1 MRWLGP
7 DAPAAGALPATPL
20 PVRRSLN
27 GAGSH
32 VPPTPDRR
40 GAPVGCRLPG
50 HIPDEEDEE
59 PLQGGGEGV
68 LAGAEDVGDGGG
80 HVLELQPRLLPLQ
93 ADEGVHHVAGG
104 SPGAQ
109 AALVLQELS
118 ADEAVEV
125 AVEVAEGAVG
135 GADGAGE
142 ALEPGQR
149 IHQAAGAH
157 RPPELLVAPHDAQE
171 LAVAVAVAAAEA
183 QGAHHV
189 GHGHHQDARGVEEGA
204 AGAAAHQ
211 QRHQRPRLAH
221 QVPLEQ
227 AAGGRAARGEGAH
240 RGVRRPPVQLPEL
253 RVSAEGQAEPAR
265 HQLEGREGRAA
276 GEGGPLADEGLPDG
290 ALPVQ
295 HHHGP
300 APQAQLEHGAVG
312 AGQPGEGEVRGA
324 AQLRRVADQGPRE
337 RARRCPALALPPALL
352 MLQEELAQV
361 DGGEQA
367 EEEQEGALQR
377 GDAAQRFPE
386 PLEGHAAR
394 ERERSAGTFRCRGR
408 GKARTGRA
416 GVAEGSAGSR
426 PSARSP
432 CCVLLVCL
440 KLPESCAKNKG

>member
-1 MRWLGP
+1 MC
-7 DAPAAGALPATPL
+7 
-20 PVRRSLN
+20 
-27 GAGSH
+27 
-32 VPPTPDRR
+32 
-40 GAPVGCRLPG
+40 CRLRR

-93 ADEGVHHVAGG
+93 ADEGVHHIAGG
-104 SPGAQ
+104 GPGAQ
-109 AALVLQELS
+109 AALVLQELA

-135 GADGAGE
+135 GADRAGE

-149 IHQAAGAH
+149 IDQAAGAH

-189 GHGHHQDARGVEEGA
+189 GHGHHQNSRGVEEGA

-221 QVPLEQ
+221 QVPLQQ
-227 AAGGRAARGEGAH
+227 AAGGGAARGEGAH

-276 GEGGPLADEGLPDG
+276 GEGGPLADEGLADG

-324 AQLRRVADQGPRE
+324 AQLRRVADQGPGE
-337 RARRCPALALPPALL
+337 RARRRPALALPPALL
-352 MLQEELAQV
+352 MLQEEFAQV

-367 EEEQEGALQR
+367 EEEQEGALQW
-377 GDAAQRFPE
+377 GDAVQRFPE

-394 ERERSAGTFRCRGR
+394 ERERSAGSVPAGWGKPGR
-408 GKARTGRA
+408 GALAWRSGAPAAIPALGVRA
-416 GVAEGSAGSR
+416 G
-426 PSARSP
+426 P
-432 CCVLLVCL
+432 CCALLMCL
-440 KLPESCAKNKG
+440 KPPESCAKNKG